1 MPQTAA
7 AMTNVE
13 PLLTATLQQLL
24 LLAQQSPGRAPPR
37 RAAAVMK
44 RCLDALVDH
53 EGLSAGNR
61 RLVHSLVE
69 AWARRQPSPQH
80 CGAAATRPDAA
91 GRR

>member
-13 PLLTATLQQLL
+13 PLIIATLQQLL
-24 LLAQQSPGRAPPR
+24 LLAQSPGRAPPR

-61 RLVHSLVE
+61 RVVQALAE
-69 AWARRQPSPQH
+69 AWARRQLSLQH

-91 GRR
+91 GCR